1 MQNVEAE
8 VHLSAA
14 VRNAAVSA
22 SKIASDIR
30 LLGSGPRTGFAELV
44 LPPVQ
49 PGSSIMPGKV
59 NPSMAEMLNQVC
71 YQVYGCDTT
80 VWTAATGAQLELN
93 VMMPVVAWNLLH
105 EVRILGNAL
114 DAFTTR
120 CVDGIEADEERCMTL
135 VQWSTAIATA
145 LAPRLGYHE
154 AAALAKESFKKGVPV
169 RELVVQKGLMTE
181 KEAKAALDPIKLTKP
196 GVFE

>member
-1 MQNVEAE
+1 
-8 VHLSAA
+8 
-14 VRNAAVSA
+14 
-22 SKIASDIR
+22 
-30 LLGSGPRTGFAELV
+30 
-44 LPPVQ
+44 
-49 PGSSIMPGKV
+49 
-59 NPSMAEMLNQVC
+59 MLNQVA

-105 EVRILGNAL
+105 EIRILGNAL

-120 CVDGIEADEERCMTL
+120 CVGGIEADRERCMTL

-145 LAPRLGYHE
+145 LAPKVGYRK
-154 AAALAKESFKKGVPV
+154 AAELAKESFKKGIPV
-169 RELVVQKGLMTE
+169 RELVVKKGLMSE
-181 KEAKAALDPIKLTKP
+181 KEAKHALDPLKLTKP